1 MAAPSTATTGGP
13 PHPRVGVA
21 SIITNAQGQV
31 VCGKRL
37 SSHGSGT
44 WQLPGGHLEHGESFF
59 ACAEREALEETG
71 LRVRGV
77 KVVAVTN
84 DVFGS
89 LGKHYVTVFV
99 ECVMEEAGA
108 QPVAMEPD
116 KCPAWFWKSWAEMRA
131 LGEGK
136 GDVEADGQRAE
147 LFLPLVHLFEQ
158 PSDLDKL
165 MR

>member
-1 MAAPSTATTGGP
+1 MAAPTTPTLGRP
-13 PHPRVGVA
+13 PPRVGVA
-21 SIITNAQGQV
+21 SVITNAQGQV

-44 WQLPGGHLEHGESFF
+44 WQLPGGHLEYGESFF
-59 ACAEREALEETG
+59 ACAEREAVEETG

-84 DVFGS
+84 DVFDS
-89 LGKHYVTVFV
+89 LGKHYITVFV
-99 ECVMEEAGA
+99 KCEMEQADA
-108 QPVAMEPD
+108 QPVAMEPG
-116 KCPAWFWKSWAEMRA
+116 KCGAWFWKSWDEMRA
-131 LGEGK
+131 LGEGGVD
-136 GDVEADGQRAE
+136 GDEGG

-158 PSDLDKL
+158 HSDLDEL